1 MENEENVVE
10 EVLNE
15 AGDNNGIK
23 ISDDVVSVIAG
34 VAVSE
39 VPGVAGMAG
48 GFAGGIT
55 EVLSGKKNLA
65 KGIKVEI
72 ESNGVIFKYAHLNQI
87 NVSEGDSVNQGD
99 VIGLMGST
107 GASTGSHLHF
117 EIRINGRSVDPE
129 LLVKVR

>member
-1 MENEENVVE
+1 MDKYY
-10 EVLNE
+10 
-15 AGDNNGIK
+15 GNNI
-23 ISDDVVSVIAG
+23 
-34 VAVSE
+34 
-39 VPGVAGMAG
+39 
-48 GFAGGIT
+48 
-55 EVLSGKKNLA
+55 
-65 KGIKVEI
+65 EI
-72 ESNGVIFKYAHLNQI
+72 ENNGVIFKYAHLNQI